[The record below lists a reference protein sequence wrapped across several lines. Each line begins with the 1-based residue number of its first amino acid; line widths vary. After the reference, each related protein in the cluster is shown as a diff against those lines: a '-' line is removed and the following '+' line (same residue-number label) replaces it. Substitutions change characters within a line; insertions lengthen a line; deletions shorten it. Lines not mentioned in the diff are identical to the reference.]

1 LWIFVYFQNKTA
13 FFHGKSVYLRI
24 LTRGGKLM
32 DLSDDIHLLS
42 GVGPKRAENL
52 KELGIQTIEDLL
64 TYYPFRYEDIKEKEL
79 NEIQDQEKVTLKGL
93 VVSEPVVSRYGYKK
107 SRMMFRMMQEHAV
120 INVSFFNQ
128 PYLKDKVV
136 LSEEIAVYG
145 KWDAKRKALNG
156 MKILAAKNDGEDFAP
171 IYHVNKKVRQSSLIQ
186 LIRAGFDTYGHLI
199 PEILPEELLEKYR
212 LMPRKEAIFAMHFP
226 NNPNES
232 HQAKRRVVF
241 EEFFLFQL
249 KMQGL
254 KRQEKAEKNGLSIH
268 YDVERLKAFTQK
280 LPFELTAAQKK
291 VTNEICRDLMSVNH
305 MQRLLQGDVGSGK
318 TVVAAIALY
327 ATMTAGFQG
336 ALMVPTEILAQQHM
350 ESLQQLYDPLE
361 VHTALLTGST
371 KAKERR
377 AILMQLAN
385 GEIDIVI
392 GTHALIQEDVVFHN
406 LGLVITDEQHRFGVN
421 QRKILREKGLKPDV
435 LFMTATPIP
444 RTLAITAYGE
454 MDVSIIDEMPAGR
467 IPIETRWIRPP
478 QLDTVLDWMQKELA
492 RGHQAYVICPLIE
505 ESEAL
510 DVKNA
515 TEIFEHMAA
524 FFQPN
529 YEVGLLHGKMKNQE
543 KDEIM
548 QEFKDN
554 QLQILVSTTVI
565 EVGVNVP
572 NATVMLIMDADRFGL
587 AQLHQLRGR
596 VGRGSEA
603 SYCILV
609 ANPKNEM
616 GVERMKIMTET
627 NNGFVLSEKDLE
639 LRGPGEVF
647 GARQSGIP
655 QFAVGDIV
663 TDFNIL
669 EVARQEANAVW
680 KKERWW
686 VLPQYQGLADK
697 IKPHEAQ
704 EQFFD

>member
-1 LWIFVYFQNKTA
+1 MRSLADPVTVLA
-13 FFHGKSVYLRI
+13 
-24 LTRGGKLM
+24 
-32 DLSDDIHLLS
+32 
-42 GVGPKRAENL
+42 GVGQKRADSL
-52 KELGIQTIEDLL
+52 ASLGIHTIEDLL
-64 TYYPFRYEDIKEKEL
+64 TYYPFRYEDIQERNL

-93 VVSEPVVSRYGYKK
+93 VVSPPVMSRFGYKK
-107 SRMMFRMMQEHAV
+107 SRLQFRMMQEHEV
-120 INVSFFNQ
+120 FNVSFFNQ
-128 PYLKDKVV
+128 PYLKDKVI

-156 MKILAAKNDGEDFAP
+156 MKILGSQSPDDFSP
-171 IYHVNKKVRQSSLIQ
+171 IYHVNKSIRQTTLVDLIRRGFSEYGDLIEENLPLSLI
-186 LIRAGFDTYGHLI
+186 
-199 PEILPEELLEKYR
+199 EKYR
-212 LMPRKEAIFAMHFP
+212 LLDRPTAVRSMHFP
-226 NNPNES
+226 QNHEEN
-232 HQAKRRVVF
+232 HQAKRRIVF
-241 EEFFLFQL
+241 EEFFFFQMQL
-249 KMQGL
+249 QGL
-254 KRQEKAEKNGLSIH
+254 KKAEKSEKNGLEIL
-268 YDVERLKAFTQK
+268 YDVERLKQFTKK
-280 LPFELTAAQKK
+280 LPFELTTAQKR
-291 VTNEICRDLMSVNH
+291 VTNEICRDLRNPHH

-327 ATMTAGFQG
+327 ATVTAGFQG

-350 ESLQQLYDPLE
+350 ESLSQLFDPNE
-361 VHTALLTGST
+361 VSVALLTGST

-377 AILMQLAN
+377 ELLERLEN
-385 GEIDIVI
+385 GEIDIVV
-392 GTHALIQEDVVFHN
+392 GTHALIQEGVAFQN

-421 QRKILREKGLKPDV
+421 QRKVLREKGWRPDV

-454 MDVSIIDEMPAGR
+454 MDVSVIDELPAGR
-467 IPIETRWIRPP
+467 IPIETRWVRTP
-478 QLDTVLDWMQKELA
+478 QLDSVLEWTYKELR
-492 RGHQAYVICPLIE
+492 RGHQMYVICPLIE

-515 TEIFEHMAA
+515 VEIYEKLRELFAPE
-524 FFQPN
+524 

-543 KDEIM
+543 KDQIM
-548 QEFKDN
+548 ETFKEN

-609 ANPKNEM
+609 ANPKNEL

-627 NNGFVLSEKDLE
+627 TNGFILSEKDLE

-647 GARQSGIP
+647 GFRQSGLP
-655 QFAVGDIV
+655 EFAIADLV
-663 TDFNIL
+663 TDGNVL
-669 EVARQEANAVW
+669 EVAREEAAAIW
-680 KKERWW
+680 QIKDWQL
-686 VLPQYQGLADK
+686 LPEYQPLTAKLQLG
-697 IKPHEAQ
+697 
-704 EQFFD
+704 EQDNRYFD

>member
-1 LWIFVYFQNKTA
+1 M
-13 FFHGKSVYLRI
+13 
-24 LTRGGKLM
+24 RGGKLM

-128 PYLKDKVV
+128 PYLKDKVI

-226 NNPNES
+226 NNPDES

-280 LPFELTAAQKK
+280 LPFELTKAQKK
-291 VTNEICRDLMSVNH
+291 VTNEICRDLMSPNH

-377 AILMQLAN
+377 EILMQLAN
-385 GEIDIVI
+385 GEVDIII
-392 GTHALIQEDVVFHN
+392 GTHALIQEDVVFRN

-478 QLDTVLDWMQKELA
+478 QLDTVLEWMQKELA

-515 TEIFEHMAA
+515 TEIFEHMSA

-529 YEVGLLHGKMKNQE
+529 YQVGLLHGKMKNQE

-554 QLQILVSTTVI
+554 RLQLLVSTTVI

-680 KKERWW
+680 KKEQWW

>member
-1 LWIFVYFQNKTA
+1 MRSLADPVTVLA
-13 FFHGKSVYLRI
+13 
-24 LTRGGKLM
+24 
-32 DLSDDIHLLS
+32 
-42 GVGPKRAENL
+42 GVGQKRADSL
-52 KELGIQTIEDLL
+52 ASLGIHTIEDLL
-64 TYYPFRYEDIKEKEL
+64 TYYPFRYEDIQERNL

-93 VVSEPVVSRYGYKK
+93 VVSPPVMSRFGYKK
-107 SRMMFRMMQEHAV
+107 SRLQFRMMQEHEV
-120 INVSFFNQ
+120 FNVSFFNQ
-128 PYLKDKVV
+128 PYLKDKVI

-156 MKILAAKNDGEDFAP
+156 MKILGSQSPDDFSP
-171 IYHVNKKVRQSSLIQ
+171 IYHVNKSIRQTTLVDLIRRGFSEYGDLIEENLPLSLI
-186 LIRAGFDTYGHLI
+186 
-199 PEILPEELLEKYR
+199 EKYR
-212 LMPRKEAIFAMHFP
+212 LLDRPTAVRSMHFP
-226 NNPNES
+226 QNHEEN
-232 HQAKRRVVF
+232 HQAKRRIVF
-241 EEFFLFQL
+241 EEFFFFQMQL
-249 KMQGL
+249 QGL
-254 KRQEKAEKNGLSIH
+254 KKAEKSEKNGLEIL
-268 YDVERLKAFTQK
+268 YDVERLKQFTKK
-280 LPFELTAAQKK
+280 LPFELTTAQKR
-291 VTNEICRDLMSVNH
+291 VTNEICRDLRNPHH

-327 ATMTAGFQG
+327 ATVTAGFQG

-350 ESLQQLYDPLE
+350 ESLSQLFDPNE
-361 VHTALLTGST
+361 VTVALLTGST

-377 AILMQLAN
+377 ERLERLEN
-385 GEIDIVI
+385 GEIDIVV
-392 GTHALIQEDVVFHN
+392 GTHALIQEGVAFQN

-421 QRKILREKGLKPDV
+421 QRKVLREKGWRPDV

-454 MDVSIIDEMPAGR
+454 MDVSVIDELPAGR
-467 IPIETRWIRPP
+467 IPIETRWVRTP
-478 QLDTVLDWMQKELA
+478 QLDSVLEWTYKELR
-492 RGHQAYVICPLIE
+492 RGHQMYVICPLIE

-515 TEIFEHMAA
+515 VEIYEKLRELFAPE
-524 FFQPN
+524 

-543 KDEIM
+543 KDQIM
-548 QEFKDN
+548 ETFKEN

-609 ANPKNEM
+609 ANPKNEL

-627 NNGFVLSEKDLE
+627 TNGFILSEKDLE

-647 GARQSGIP
+647 GFRQSGLP
-655 QFAVGDIV
+655 EFAIADLV
-663 TDFNIL
+663 TDGNVL
-669 EVARQEANAVW
+669 EVAREEAAAIW
-680 KKERWW
+680 QIKDWQL
-686 VLPQYQGLADK
+686 LPEYQPLTAKLQLG
-697 IKPHEAQ
+697 
-704 EQFFD
+704 EQNNRYFD

>member
-1 LWIFVYFQNKTA
+1 MRSLADPVTVLA
-13 FFHGKSVYLRI
+13 
-24 LTRGGKLM
+24 
-32 DLSDDIHLLS
+32 
-42 GVGPKRAENL
+42 GVGQKRADSL
-52 KELGIQTIEDLL
+52 ASLGIHTIEDLL
-64 TYYPFRYEDIKEKEL
+64 TYYPFRYEDIQERNL

-93 VVSEPVVSRYGYKK
+93 VVSPPVMSRFGYKK
-107 SRMMFRMMQEHAV
+107 SRLQFRMMQEHEV
-120 INVSFFNQ
+120 FNVSFFNQ
-128 PYLKDKVV
+128 PYLKDKVI

-156 MKILAAKNDGEDFAP
+156 MKILGSQSPDDFSP
-171 IYHVNKKVRQSSLIQ
+171 IYHVNKSIRQTTLVDLIRRGFSEYSDLIEENLPLSLI
-186 LIRAGFDTYGHLI
+186 
-199 PEILPEELLEKYR
+199 EKYR
-212 LMPRKEAIFAMHFP
+212 LLDRPTAVRSMHFP
-226 NNPNES
+226 QNHEEN
-232 HQAKRRVVF
+232 HQAKRRIVF
-241 EEFFLFQL
+241 EEFFFFQMQL
-249 KMQGL
+249 QGL
-254 KRQEKAEKNGLSIH
+254 KKAEKSEKNGLEIL
-268 YDVERLKAFTQK
+268 YDVERLKQFTKK
-280 LPFELTAAQKK
+280 LPFELTMAQKR
-291 VTNEICRDLMSVNH
+291 VTNEICRDLRNPHH

-327 ATMTAGFQG
+327 ATVTAGFQG

-350 ESLQQLYDPLE
+350 ESLSQLFDPNE
-361 VHTALLTGST
+361 VTVALLTGST

-377 AILMQLAN
+377 ELLERLEN
-385 GEIDIVI
+385 GEIDIVV
-392 GTHALIQEDVVFHN
+392 GTHALIQEGVAFQN

-421 QRKILREKGLKPDV
+421 QRKVLREKGWRPDV

-454 MDVSIIDEMPAGR
+454 MDVSVIDELPAGR
-467 IPIETRWIRPP
+467 IPIETRWVRTP
-478 QLDTVLDWMQKELA
+478 QLDSVLEWTYKELR
-492 RGHQAYVICPLIE
+492 RGHQMYVICPLIE

-515 TEIFEHMAA
+515 VEIYEKLRELFAPE
-524 FFQPN
+524 

-543 KDEIM
+543 KDQIM
-548 QEFKDN
+548 ETFKEN

-609 ANPKNEM
+609 ANPKNEL

-627 NNGFVLSEKDLE
+627 TNGFILSEKDLE

-647 GARQSGIP
+647 GFRQSGLP
-655 QFAVGDIV
+655 EFAIADLV
-663 TDFNIL
+663 TDGNVL
-669 EVARQEANAVW
+669 EVAREEAAAIW
-680 KKERWW
+680 QIKDWQL
-686 VLPQYQGLADK
+686 LPEYQPLTAKLQLG
-697 IKPHEAQ
+697 
-704 EQFFD
+704 EQDNRYFD